1 MSNCFYIGYL
11 SHGMDLFTYLPPFNT
26 ITLINPMN
34 EGEEEGPLEDSRV
47 RQNCLAR
54 EKNVARFEE

>member
-1 MSNCFYIGYL
+1 
-11 SHGMDLFTYLPPFNT
+11 MDLFTYLPPFNT